1 QRGMRVG
8 IAARNPDK
16 AVLLGLEKTHGVR
29 RYTSDASDPRSVDQL
44 FQHIV
49 RDLGAPTLVVHN
61 IDGRVPGIFGKE
73 ITEAEPSMAF
83 DTLRNSAF
91 SAFLVGQ
98 EAARR
103 MRENRPNANGS
114 KGTIIFTNASAAL

>member
-1 QRGMRVG
+1 
-8 IAARNPDK
+8 
-16 AVLLGLEKTHGVR
+16 
-29 RYTSDASDPRSVDQL
+29 
-44 FQHIV
+44 
-49 RDLGAPTLVVHN
+49 VHN

-98 EAARR
+98 QAARLTLLHVLL
-103 MRENRPNANGS
+103 PITA
-114 KGTIIFTNASAAL
+114 TAV